1 MRDDVKANRERM
13 DALWPEIRIL
23 AIAGESLHSLARVY
37 GLDRRALRY
46 RLQRA
51 GLRERQ
57 SRGGQKVPR
66 RSDPPYVFN
75 CGYCGKIVEVDPATG
90 DRRFRFCCRKC
101 ERGYWRHKDPNAG
114 KRKDIK

>member
-1 MRDDVKANRERM
+1 MRSSIKINREKM
-13 DALWPEIRIL
+13 DRLWPEIRIMV
-23 AIAGESLHSLARVY
+23 ISGESLHHLARVY
-37 GLDRRALRY
+37 GLNRSALRR

-51 GLRERQ
+51 GLLQRQ
-57 SRGGQKVPR
+57 PRGGQKVPCLA
-66 RSDPPYVFN
+66 DPPYIFN
-75 CGYCGKIVEVDPATG
+75 CAYCKKEVLVDPATG